1 MSQSVLSRANELGR
15 TLGYY
20 RTSDVLRVAIW
31 IGLKFLKPR
40 VIHEFMHMMW
50 EEEYKEVNY
59 SAADVLR
66 TAVGSLENLKSLE

>member
-31 IGLKFLKPR
+31 IGLKFLKPG

-50 EEEYKEVNY
+50 EEEVKGTHF